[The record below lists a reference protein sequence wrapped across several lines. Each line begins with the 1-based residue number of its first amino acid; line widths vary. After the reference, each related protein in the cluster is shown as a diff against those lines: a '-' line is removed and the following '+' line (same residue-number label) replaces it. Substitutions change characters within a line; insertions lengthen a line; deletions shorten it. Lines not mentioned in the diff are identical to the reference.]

1 MEGRIKTRVGGSVPN
16 TLGRQVGVLP
26 LSHSRQRITQRTS
39 TQSKKS
45 ITPSSSSSHVSK
57 SKPVSTSSGNSL
69 PKGGDDDE
77 SDDEWQE
84 QNIHFM
90 NIPGSHGTG
99 STAIPSFPSTDSTE
113 ISSSRSTRSTA
124 IPSFRNSGSSSA
136 SVRQDRSKKSALGS
150 YRASRNSQTQSKAS
164 ILESASSTSSPR
176 DEEITPRKPFK
187 TIDWEEILAQNVET
201 DLSKVYEI
209 NLHAS
214 EITVI
219 DNLEK
224 FKKLRVLD
232 LSCNF
237 IEKIKSLEFNTDM
250 RELKLYDNRIRTIE
264 NIDNLR
270 ELCSLHLQH
279 NKIKTIGKGLGNLKK
294 LKMLRLDCNQILK
307 IDIPE
312 LSPCV
317 QLTFIDVSYNML
329 DSLAALNYL
338 PNLEELYAS
347 GNRLRSVSDLTKC
360 RQLQEVDLS
369 GNRLT
374 DLSGLKGLP
383 KLQIL
388 TVSNNQLTS
397 LRSAGKLKS
406 LQEIHAT
413 NNQICELKTL
423 PSQFPALEI
432 LDIPDNQIYHWEEVC
447 ALEKLEE
454 LVELFISANPF
465 CAQDGPMPHYMSAVQ
480 DLIST
485 LEIVDGVHVKRQ
497 SSKGAPL
504 MRPMTASS
512 IVSLRQMETQMKA
525 AADEMKYMEKSLE
538 EKFEAIRATCD
549 TLPSRPPTSS
559 IMSELLSANLSESR
573 NDSQIRISRA
583 GKQRSRLQDA
593 MVFAAQN
600 NLD

>member
-1 MEGRIKTRVGGSVPN
+1 MEGRVKTRVGGSVPN

-26 LSHSRQRITQRTS
+26 VGHSRQGITQRTS
-39 TQSKKS
+39 TQSKE
-45 ITPSSSSSHVSK
+45 IMTPSSNPSHVSQ
-57 SKPVSTSSGNSL
+57 SKAVSKSSGNSL
-69 PKGGDDDE
+69 PKGGDDDDE
-77 SDDEWQE
+77 SVDEWQE

-99 STAIPSFPSTDSTE
+99 STAIPSFRSTDSTK
-113 ISSSRSTRSTA
+113 ISSSRSTSSTTV
-124 IPSFRNSGSSSA
+124 PSFRNAGRSSA

-150 YRASRNSQTQSKAS
+150 SRASRNSQTQSQAS
-164 ILESASSTSSPR
+164 ILESASNTSSPR

-187 TIDWEEILAQNVET
+187 TIDWEEILAQNMET

-209 NLHAS
+209 NLHAN

-224 FKKLRVLD
+224 
-232 LSCNF
+232 
-237 IEKIKSLEFNTDM
+237 DM
-250 RELKLYDNRIRTIE
+250 RELKLYDNRIRKIE

-279 NKIKTIGKGLGNLKK
+279 NKIKTVGKGLGNLKK
-294 LKMLRLDCNQILK
+294 LKMLRLDCNQILQ

-347 GNRLRSVSDLTKC
+347 GNRLRSVSDLSKC

-423 PSQFPALEI
+423 PFQFPTLEI

-447 ALEKLEE
+447 ALEKLKE
-454 LVELFISANPF
+454 LVELFISGNPF

-512 IVSLRQMETQMKA
+512 NKSSKFTTECELNIVC
-525 AADEMKYMEKSLE
+525 
-538 EKFEAIRATCD
+538 I
-549 TLPSRPPTSS
+549 
-559 IMSELLSANLSESR
+559 
-573 NDSQIRISRA
+573 
-583 GKQRSRLQDA
+583 
-593 MVFAAQN
+593 
-600 NLD
+600 